1 MLIMPENDHFPVD
14 EGSTL
19 ERLRR
24 PDDQAIHGLWARRV
38 SVTLLC
44 LILIAAGT
52 GWMGV
57 HSSTVVATA
66 DGYTLQVHYA
76 RVARSGLDVPF
87 TLRVT
92 AEEPIEHEIVVGIS
106 ADYFR
111 MFETQGFYPDPTDA
125 TTDAGTVYLTFSP
138 PPHGNT
144 LVIDYDAYIQPAA
157 QIGKDATISVIT
169 GGVRR
174 VFVTISTTLLP

>member
-1 MLIMPENDHFPVD
+1 MPENDHDWVAKD
-14 EGSTL
+14 STL
-19 ERLRR
+19 ERLRH
-24 PDDQAIHGLWARRV
+24 PHDQAVRGLWARRAT
-38 SVTLLC
+38 VTLLC

-57 HSSTVVATA
+57 HSSTVTATA

-76 RVARSGLDVPF
+76 RVARAGLDVPF
-87 TLRVT
+87 TVRVT
-92 AEEPIEHEIVVGIS
+92 AAEPIEHQIVLGIT

-111 MFETQGFYPDPTDA
+111 MFETQGFYPDPADA
-125 TTDAGTVYLTFSP
+125 TTDAGTVYLTFDP

-144 LVIDYDAYIQPAA
+144 LVVDYDAYIQPAA
-157 QIGKDATISVIT
+157 QIGKDATISVIL

-174 VFVTISTTLLP
+174 VSVTVHTTLLP